1 MIDFLSRYSASL
13 SDDDGESK
21 DASVFE
27 EKKAINMQSK
37 AIRTRRDETTS
48 ENRAGVCFFMHS
60 SAVSEEKP
68 SMIQERTV
76 SSEIW
81 NGYVIGVNEECAY
94 LEVRSTKNPLKRL
107 RLKVQKQIVVGNV
120 ANIQPGMSV
129 SVSYQRILNY
139 QGRIKKEAIVRL
151 REPALLPEVVLES
164 EHQEKLKRF
173 SYMFEE

>member
-1 MIDFLSRYSASL
+1 MIDFLNRYSAPIP
-13 SDDDGESK
+13 DDGGESK
-21 DASVFE
+21 DSSVFE
-27 EKKAINMQSK
+27 ERKAKNIQPK
-37 AIRTRRDETTS
+37 ATCTRKDETTS
-48 ENRAGVCFFMHS
+48 ENRSGVCFFMHS
-60 SAVSEEKP
+60 STVSEEKP

-120 ANIQPGMSV
+120 ANIQLGMSV
-129 SVSYQRILNY
+129 SVSYQRIVNY

-151 REPALLPEVVLES
+151 REPALLPEAVLES

-173 SYMFEE
+173 SYMFDE